1 MEMEIEMY
9 KDLGNTIFI
18 YYKTINVPCP
28 IRWEQELN
36 GWVNIEDYELGYDKV
51 LTYKQ
56 LDQMLQNIL
65 DSF

>member
-1 MEMEIEMY
+1 MY
-9 KDLGNTIFI
+9 KELGYTICV
-18 YYKTINVPCP
+18 YYKTIKVSCP
-28 IRWEQELN
+28 IRWNRELD
-36 GWVNIEDYELGYDKV
+36 GWVNIKDYELGYDKV